1 MNEIATVPVPE
12 TQAQPLQS
20 LADQLETKPCTGIAL
35 REEQHVSIVASI
47 QPMDHPAP
55 CIADLP
61 AAVQSRASGSHIRN
75 GKIARL
81 PKLERDMVSRLLYNN
96 VPYRKIV
103 GALEERGIQATERN
117 VSNWKTRGGYKEWC
131 DEQERQIHLSRL
143 QDHLTDYIRKNNATQ
158 LPEVGLQIAAT
169 QLSHTLLQPD
179 ACRQLAADPD
189 KYSRVVDML
198 CRLST
203 HINTLQ
209 KERDENVQKA
219 RARDSLEF
227 ARLEDQR
234 AVDICREAFT
244 SYIGERPGDE
254 VLYRND
260 LPKRDELPYLQPSPK
275 MPSLREMMEA
285 LRPAKPSA
293 PKP

>member
-1 MNEIATVPVPE
+1 
-12 TQAQPLQS
+12 
-20 LADQLETKPCTGIAL
+20 
-35 REEQHVSIVASI
+35 
-47 QPMDHPAP
+47 
-55 CIADLP
+55 
-61 AAVQSRASGSHIRN
+61 
-75 GKIARL
+75 
-81 PKLERDMVSRLLYNN
+81 
-96 VPYRKIV
+96 
-103 GALEERGIQATERN
+103 
-117 VSNWKTRGGYKEWC
+117 
-131 DEQERQIHLSRL
+131 
-143 QDHLTDYIRKNNATQ
+143 
-158 LPEVGLQIAAT
+158 
-169 QLSHTLLQPD
+169 
-179 ACRQLAADPD
+179 
-189 KYSRVVDML
+189 ML

-227 ARLEDQR
+227 ARREDQR

-260 LPKRDELPYLQPSPK
+260 LPRRDELPYLQPAPK

-285 LRPAKPSA
+285 LRPAKSSP